1 MALTVVQTEKNLRY
15 GNQAGGC
22 VAEITFDSSYPTN
35 GESLTATQLGVTSL
49 SYVKADDTD
58 NYTFVYNYTNSKLKA
73 FVRATGAEAANQTD
87 LSAVV
92 TNVLVIGS

>member
-1 MALTVVQTEKNLRY
+1 MALTVVQTEKSLRY

-35 GESLTATQLGVTSL
+35 GESLTAAQFGVTSL

-58 NYTFVYNYTNSKLKA
+58 DYTFVYNYTNSKLKA
-73 FVRATGAEAANQTD
+73 FVRTTGEEVTNQTD
-87 LSAVV
+87 LSTVV

>member
-35 GESLTATQLGVTSL
+35 GESLTATQLGVMQ
-49 SYVKADDTD
+49 A
-58 NYTFVYNYTNSKLKA
+58 
-73 FVRATGAEAANQTD
+73 
-87 LSAVV
+87 
-92 TNVLVIGS
+92 

>member
-22 VAEITFDSSYPTN
+22 VAEITFGSSYPTN

-58 NYTFVYNYTNSKLKA
+58 DYTFVYNYTNSKLKA
-73 FVRATGAEAANQTD
+73 FVRTTGEEVTNQTS

-92 TNVLVIGS
+92 TNVLAIGS